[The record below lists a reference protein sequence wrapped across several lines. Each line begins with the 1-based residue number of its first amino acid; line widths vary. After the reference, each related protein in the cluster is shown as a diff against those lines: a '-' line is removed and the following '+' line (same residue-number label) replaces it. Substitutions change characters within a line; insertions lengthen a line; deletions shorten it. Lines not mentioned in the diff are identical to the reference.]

1 MGSEA
6 GASAVS
12 TVSGG
17 TYNDGNW
24 HSVRVKHKI
33 SNGQFTLFVDGLWQG
48 LGQVAAGETQDSAT
62 KIDFGRIQTGYN
74 YFSGQ
79 LRNIRFFPDVVANGE

>member
-1 MGSEA
+1 MPMCESWEWGHGQS
-6 GASAVS
+6 GVS
-12 TVSGG
+12 FVHT
-17 TYNDGNW
+17 
-24 HSVRVKHKI
+24 
-33 SNGQFTLFVDGLWQG
+33 TLFVDGLWQG